1 MHKIRLIKTFK
12 IGKDQEKELFFS
24 KSCSLMLLEE
34 MFNVEKDEDE
44 EEQAFVEAQENY
56 IGDADAARAIE
67 KIEEVQLVPYEIV
80 DFGPN
85 DNGLLNIY
93 LNIRQ
98 NTTPFT
104 VLGK

>member
-1 MHKIRLIKTFK
+1 MHKIKLIKTFK

-34 MFNVEKDEDE
+34 MFNVEKEEVE
-44 EEQAFVEAQENY
+44 EEAFVEAQEDY